1 MPKRY
6 ILREDEISELL
17 DELLRRMADQGITGS
32 LRVVGGVA
40 VMFTLGG
47 RDATSDVD
55 ALIWP
60 ATEVVDIARAMAVEY
75 NLLDDWLND
84 DVKGFVP
91 FVDGS
96 KWSLLKSVGG
106 AELWVASNEMLLAM
120 KLRANRGTRDSAD
133 IEALLSALEIK
144 SVQQAAEIYESYFHQ
159 ELLAD
164 SAIARIEH
172 WLDSTQRRT

>member
-1 MPKRY
+1 MSKRY
-6 ILREDEISELL
+6 ILSEAEISELL
-17 DELLRRMADQGITGS
+17 DELMRRMADQGISGS
-32 LRVVGGVA
+32 LRLVGGAA

-60 ATEVVDIARAMAVEY
+60 ATEVIQIARAMADEY
-75 NLLDDWLND
+75 ELLEDWLND

-96 KWSLLKSVGG
+96 QWVLLKSVGG
-106 AELWVASNEMLLAM
+106 AELWVASTEMLLAM
-120 KLRANRGTRDSAD
+120 KLRANRGTRDSTD
-133 IEALLSALEIK
+133 IESLLSVLEIK
-144 SVQQAAEIYESYFHQ
+144 TVEQAAEIYESYFHQ
-159 ELLAD
+159 EVLSD
-164 SAIARIEH
+164 SAVARIEH